1 MISLYDLLLSGERDE
16 TPDEEPPDEDD
27 YQAQIYAAARA
38 ERIPRLFVGV
48 ALTDD
53 GGALAEQVRAAVHRL
68 PGFRWEVEWL
78 ETEHA
83 VRLASGMHVML
94 CPADAPTRCP
104 RALRLLRLECGESG
118 VPIVFVATERAAGS
132 RLDSLPRRLALHLA
146 YLFYPL
152 REPAAPA
159 QRTFGFEELTGR
171 DLVSLPPIGPT
182 VTLTRLD
189 GGARLEAIEQDG
201 TVRALAISYANGT
214 LHVDSTL
221 PLSSLRTDFQRW
233 FERPRA
239 TADSD
244 AFSDFADSIAGRGL
258 PARALLQPLVRRAR
272 LWLARALPRSAR
284 SVARAFHPST
294 RLDVVR
300 RVAADPSGRV
310 AQLAKVCPG
319 VFVLAV
325 GLGARDALDE
335 ACLRTIRGEP
345 LADALAPVLAR
356 WAAGRKGAVDVAR
369 HSRFVRRAPAALD
382 PRLSLY
388 PFPIGLALDDVPSE
402 PAARAAWFTAAGAFA
417 GRTDCHAHAP
427 DSPLAAFVSAQGASL
442 GVADPRHLKDL
453 LTRLELRGQA
463 LGRWPA
469 RRTTM
474 DAAKRAAGRFY
485 EGISTRRVPS
495 RRLFSPTNSDLRVR
509 MLHSAVELAAEGER
523 MRHCLANYEDYL
535 YEGKLMLFSGTYENT
550 RFTASATILS
560 DGTLLL
566 DEMSCSLGRLPPR
579 AARKAME
586 AWLREQLIDVGY
598 DPVQR

>member
-27 YQAQIYAAARA
+27 YQAQINAVARA
-38 ERIPRLFVGV
+38 ERIPRLRVGV
-48 ALTDD
+48 ALADD
-53 GGALAEQVRAAVHRL
+53 GGALAAQVRAAVHRL

-83 VRLASGMHVML
+83 ARLASGVHVML
-94 CPADAPTRCP
+94 CPADAPTRSP

-132 RLDSLPRRLALHLA
+132 TLDALPRRLALHLA

-152 REPAAPA
+152 REPAPPA
-159 QRTFGFEELTGR
+159 QRTFGFEDLTGR
-171 DLVSLPPIGPT
+171 DVVSLPPIGPT
-182 VTLTRLD
+182 VTLARLD

-214 LHVDSTL
+214 LRVDSTL

-239 TADSD
+239 TTDSD

-310 AQLAKVCPG
+310 AQLAKICPG

-325 GLGARDALDE
+325 GLGAGDALDE
-335 ACLRTIRGEP
+335 ACARTVRGAS
-345 LADALAPVLAR
+345 LADSLAPVLQR
-356 WAAGRKGAVDVAR
+356 WAASRKGEVDLAR
-369 HSRFVRRAPAALD
+369 HSSFVRRAPAGLD

-388 PFPIGLALDDVPSE
+388 PYPGGLALDDVPRD

-417 GRTDCHAHAP
+417 GRTDGHAHAA
-427 DSPLAAFVSAQGASL
+427 DSPLAAFVSAQGATL
-442 GVADPRHLKDL
+442 GVADPRDLKDL

-474 DAAKRAAGRFY
+474 VAAKRAAGRFY

-495 RRLFSPTNSDLRVR
+495 RRLFPPTNSDLRVQ

-566 DEMSCSLGRLPPR
+566 DEMNASLGRPPPR

-586 AWLREQLIDVGY
+586 DWLREQLIDVGY

>member
-38 ERIPRLFVGV
+38 ERIPRLRVGV

-83 VRLASGMHVML
+83 ARLASGVHVML
-94 CPADAPTRCP
+94 CPADAPTRAP

-118 VPIVFVATERAAGS
+118 VPIIFVATERAAGS
-132 RLDSLPRRLALHLA
+132 TLDALPRRLALHLA

-152 REPAAPA
+152 REPTLPA

-182 VTLTRLD
+182 VTLARLD

-300 RVAADPSGRV
+300 RVAADATGRV
-310 AQLAKVCPG
+310 AQLAKICPG

-325 GLGARDALDE
+325 GLAAGDALDE
-335 ACLRTIRGEP
+335 ACARTVSGAS
-345 LADALAPVLAR
+345 LADSIAPVLQR
-356 WAAGRKGAVDVAR
+356 WAASRRGEVDLTR
-369 HSRFVRRAPAALD
+369 HSSFVRRAPAGLD

-388 PFPIGLALDDVPSE
+388 PYPGGLALDDVPRD
-402 PAARAAWFTAAGAFA
+402 PTARAAWFTAAGAFA
-417 GRTDCHAHAP
+417 GRTDGHAHAA

-442 GVADPRHLKDL
+442 GVADPRDLKDL

-474 DAAKRAAGRFY
+474 SAAKRAAGRFY

-495 RRLFSPTNSDLRVR
+495 RRLFPPTNSDLRVQ

-566 DEMSCSLGRLPPR
+566 DEMNASLGRPPPR

-586 AWLREQLIDVGY
+586 DWLREQLIDVGY